1 MNVNRPLIAVIPAR
15 AGSKRITNKNI
26 RSMSGIP
33 LIVRTINTLVET
45 QLFDRIIVSTDSP
58 EIEGIALRAGAEVPY
73 LRSVNL
79 SDDVTPTLPV
89 IKDMIVKLGLSYS
102 SPEPILCCVYPAS
115 FMLSSKHFVKAFELS
130 QRLIEGQ
137 FCISVMEYPHPI
149 QRSFMLNDEMKLIPK
164 DINALGKRTQD
175 LPPHFH
181 DAGQFYWANVK
192 TWLNS
197 HSILASDCL
206 GLILPRFEVVDID
219 TEEDWKLAEIL
230 FQGNKLH
237 RA

>member
-1 MNVNRPLIAVIPAR
+1 MNEKRPLIAVIPAR

-26 RSMSGIP
+26 RNMNGTP
-33 LIVRTINTLVET
+33 LIVRTINTLADT
-45 QLFDRIIVSTDSP
+45 QLFDRIVVSTDSP

-73 LRSVNL
+73 LRSVKL

-89 IKDMIVKLGLSYS
+89 IKDMILKLGLSKLN
-102 SPEPILCCVYPAS
+102 PEPILCCVYPAS

-137 FCISVMEYPHPI
+137 FCISVLEYPHPI
-149 QRSFMLNDEMKLIPK
+149 QRSFMLNAEMKLIPN
-164 DINALGKRTQD
+164 DITALGERTQD
-175 LPPHFH
+175 LPPNFH
-181 DAGQFYWANVK
+181 DAGQFYWAYVN

-197 HSILASDCL
+197 RSILASDCL

-219 TEEDWKLAEIL
+219 TEEDWRMAEIL